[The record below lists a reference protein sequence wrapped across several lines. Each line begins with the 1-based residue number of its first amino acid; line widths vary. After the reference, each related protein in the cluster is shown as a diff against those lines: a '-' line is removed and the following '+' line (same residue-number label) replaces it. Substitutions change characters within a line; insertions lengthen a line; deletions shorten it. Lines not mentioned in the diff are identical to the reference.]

1 MWVRISKV
9 THSYFLLFFLPFRFD
24 NLELTDYYKEIL
36 DSMLD
41 ILKVQQGERFSGEG
55 MKFNCAHDIPEPE
68 AIRFASDNK
77 ILPIFVKSG
86 QKKYV
91 SGAIDWL
98 NKQTRRNF
106 KFMFYP
112 LDYLFQQLV
121 SYSIAIVC
129 LFYDMA

>member
-1 MWVRISKV
+1 
-9 THSYFLLFFLPFRFD
+9 
-24 NLELTDYYKEIL
+24 
-36 DSMLD
+36 MLQT
-41 ILKVQQGERFSGEG
+41 LRVQYGERYGGEG
-55 MKFNCAHDIPEPE
+55 FKFNCAHDIPEPE
-68 AIRFASDNK
+68 AIKFAADHK

-98 NKQTRRNF
+98 NKQTRRNV

-121 SYSIAIVC
+121 TTMTQDIKMTLGAAEAHLSRDIYLYMSSISCKYV
-129 LFYDMA
+129 